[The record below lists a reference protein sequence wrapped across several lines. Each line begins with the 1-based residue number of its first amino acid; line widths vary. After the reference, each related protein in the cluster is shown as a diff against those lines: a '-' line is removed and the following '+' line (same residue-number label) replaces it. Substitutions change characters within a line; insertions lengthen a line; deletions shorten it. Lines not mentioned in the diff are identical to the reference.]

1 MLDKY
6 SRRDFLKTTALSA
19 SALVLPTA
27 GVKADKKNAGKKGE
41 LHLGL
46 VTYNIAKE
54 WDVDTIIKNCTETEY
69 EGAEL
74 RTTHAHKVELDL
86 TAKQRRE
93 VKKKFEDS
101 PVKLLTLGSTYEYHS
116 NDPAELRKNI
126 EGAKEYTILA
136 KDVGA
141 SGIKVRPNGLMV
153 DKGVPEE
160 ETLKQIGVSLNEV
173 GKFAEDYGIQVRVE
187 VHGPGTSSVPRMKKI
202 MDYADCDNVIACWNC
217 NKTDLEDGGFESNYN
232 LLKSKIKYVHMHDLS
247 DEWYPYRRLFVLLKE
262 LGLDIYCCA
271 EIQGSSDP
279 IRLMKYYR
287 ALFLAYQNI
296 I

>member
-1 MLDKY
+1 MSDKY

-19 SALVLPTA
+19 SALALPAA
-27 GVKADKKNAGKKGE
+27 GAKADKENPEKKGN

-46 VTYNIAKE
+46 VTYNVAKE
-54 WDVDTIIKNCTETEY
+54 WDVDTIIKNCTETKF

-101 PVKLLTLGSTYEYHS
+101 PVKLLTLGSPYEYHS
-116 NDPAELRKNI
+116 NDPAEVRKNI
-126 EGAKEYTILA
+126 EGTKEYTILA

-141 SGIKVRPNGLMV
+141 SGIKVRPNRLMV

-173 GKFAEDYGIQVRVE
+173 GIFAEDYGIEVRVE
-187 VHGPGTSSVPRMKKI
+187 VHGHGTSSVPRMKKI
-202 MDYADCDNVIACWNC
+202 MNYAGCDNVIACWNC
-217 NKTDLEDGGFESNYN
+217 NKTDLEDGGFEENYN
-232 LLKSKIKYVHMHDLS
+232 LLKSKITYVHMHDLS